1 MLCLSYLLCI
11 DRIARNVW
19 HVCWDWLCSSFLLL
33 VLWVWFRTQTH
44 THVRMNYKLVTVP
57 HCSLLAWM
65 MAWWVRCASW
75 CCARTISTLIY
86 TLFKQVDIR
95 YMGELNPEMVLDVDI
110 TTKTGQLVTDC
121 ICRSTHRHLLVC
133 EIVMQ
138 VRSGLVAQN

>member
-1 MLCLSYLLCI
+1 MGQ
-11 DRIARNVW
+11 
-19 HVCWDWLCSSFLLL
+19 VCGTNT
-33 VLWVWFRTQTH
+33 R
-44 THVRMNYKLVTVP
+44 
-57 HCSLLAWM
+57 
-65 MAWWVRCASW
+65 ASW
-75 CCARTISTLIY
+75 CCVRTISTLIY